1 MFGIQ
6 GRLTLLF
13 VVIVTLVLGISGTYA
28 QYSLGHELEVSSQ
41 RLRQGVL
48 TRLQTSLPSA
58 LWDLDKAKVDNIVAA
73 EMMPPELVSI
83 RVYDTSVGL
92 FSGKLRNENGTI
104 TSIENDAAVGGTP
117 VVADLAYR
125 DSGAAGAA
133 LKPVI
138 VGRVVVNFS
147 RAQIDATLAAEV
159 RRKVTEVLLLDLILV
174 AALALSLRIVFDP
187 LKRLRDGLF
196 DLATRGSDEVE
207 ELPDSRHDELGEVI
221 RGFNAIQRK
230 IKSNI
235 QRIREAEDE
244 ARKSAQATA
253 KAMDDLRRTQESLLQ
268 AERLA
273 SLGGL
278 VAGVA
283 HEINT
288 PVGIALTSASV
299 LMEAT
304 EKVQASVQDGNIKK
318 SDITRYL
325 ETASESTRL
334 IMNNAY
340 RAAHLIHSF
349 KQIAVDQ
356 VSEARRRFELRDYIN
371 EVVSSLQPK
380 LKKTR
385 ITVSIACPPDVMLDS
400 YPGALAQVITN
411 LTLNCV
417 EHAFDPDDE
426 GRIVIGVAQQ
436 GDWIEMQVTDN
447 GKGIPP
453 DMLDKV
459 FDPFVTTRRGQG
471 GTGLGLN
478 IVFNLIAKQF
488 GGSIT
493 VSSVLGQGA
502 SFVLRMPCVT
512 PVDDIARR
520 CRCTPITG
528 DAMPLLNS
536 RHAAGIHV
544 GGGGDSGIGRMSL
557 DKRTMAPCRPKA
569 RARCWRIWTVRWAPA
584 CMWRLSG

>member
-41 RLRQGVL
+41 RLREGVL

-73 EMMPPELVSI
+73 EMLPPELVSI

-92 FSGKLRNENGTI
+92 FSGKLRNENGSVS
-104 TSIENDAAVGGTP
+104 SIENDVAVGGTP

-125 DSGAAGAA
+125 DSGAAGAS

-253 KAMDDLRRTQESLLQ
+253 KALDDLRRTQESLLQ

-325 ETASESTRL
+325 ETAAESTRL

-385 ITVSIACPPDVMLDS
+385 ITVSIACPPDIMLDS

-417 EHAFDPDDE
+417 EHAFEPDDE

-447 GKGIPP
+447 GKGIAP

-488 GGSIT
+488 CGSIT

-512 PVDDIARR
+512 PTDDPALHA
-520 CRCTPITG
+520 
-528 DAMPLLNS
+528 DS
-536 RHAAGIHV
+536 RLHA
-544 GGGGDSGIGRMSL
+544 
-557 DKRTMAPCRPKA
+557 
-569 RARCWRIWTVRWAPA
+569 
-584 CMWRLSG
+584 

>member
-6 GRLTLLF
+6 ARLTFLF
-13 VVIVTLVLGISGTYA
+13 VVIVTVVLGISGSYA
-28 QYSLGHELEVSSQ
+28 QYTLAHELEVANQ
-41 RLRQGVL
+41 RLRDGVL

-73 EMMPPELVSI
+73 EMLPPELVAI

-92 FSGKLRNENGTI
+92 FSGKRRDPDGSVGNVAA
-104 TSIENDAAVGGTP
+104 NDDVPGTP

-125 DSGAAGAA
+125 ETDQGGR
-133 LKPVI
+133 PVI

-147 RAQIDATLAAEV
+147 RDQIDARLAAEI
-159 RRKVTEVLLLDLILV
+159 RRKVGEALLLDLILV
-174 AALALSLRIVFDP
+174 VALALSLRIVFDP

-196 DLATRGSDEVE
+196 ELATRGSNEVE
-207 ELPDSRHDELGEVI
+207 ELPEKRRDELGDVI
-221 RGFNAIQRK
+221 RGFNAIQRRVK
-230 IKSNI
+230 AII
-235 QRIREAEDE
+235 LRTREAEDE
-244 ARKSAQATA
+244 ARRAAQETAQALH
-253 KAMDDLRRTQESLLQ
+253 DLRQAQESLLQ

-299 LMEAT
+299 LKEAT
-304 EKVQASVQDGNIKK
+304 EEIHAAVTAGAVRK
-318 SDITRYL
+318 SEILKYI
-325 ETASESTRL
+325 ETAGESARL

-356 VSEARRRFELRDYIN
+356 VSEARRRFELREYIG
-371 EVVSSLQPK
+371 EVVSSLQPR

-385 ITVSIACPPDVMLDS
+385 LAVSIDCPPDVMLDS

-417 EHAFDPDDE
+417 DHAFLPDQAGNIDI
-426 GRIVIGVAQQ
+426 RVQPD
-436 GDWIEMQVTDN
+436 GDWIELAVTDN
-447 GKGIPP
+447 GRGIPA
-453 DMLDKV
+453 DLIDKV

-478 IVFNLIAKQF
+478 IVYNLIVKQF
-488 GGSIT
+488 AGTIA
-493 VSSVLGQGA
+493 VSSVEGAGA
-502 SFVLRMPCVT
+502 SFTLRMPRVT
-512 PVDDIARR
+512 P
-520 CRCTPITG
+520 G
-528 DAMPLLNS
+528 DGAM
-536 RHAAGIHV
+536 HG
-544 GGGGDSGIGRMSL
+544 
-557 DKRTMAPCRPKA
+557 
-569 RARCWRIWTVRWAPA
+569 
-584 CMWRLSG
+584 

>member
-13 VVIVTLVLGISGTYA
+13 VLIVTVVLGISGTYA
-28 QYSLGHELEVSSQ
+28 QYSLGHELEVSNQ

-73 EMMPPELVSI
+73 EMLPPELVAI

-92 FSGKLRNENGTI
+92 FSGKLRRDNGGVASLDTD
-104 TSIENDAAVGGTP
+104 SPVPGSA

-133 LKPVI
+133 LKPVT

-159 RRKVTEVLLLDLILV
+159 RRKVIEVLLLDSILV

-187 LKRLRDGLF
+187 LKQLRDGLF

-207 ELPDSRHDELGEVI
+207 ELADNRRDELGEVI

-230 IKSNI
+230 IKSI
-235 QRIREAEDE
+235 IARIREAEDE
-244 ARKSAQATA
+244 ARKSAQVTA
-253 KAMDDLRRTQESLLQ
+253 RAMDDLQRTQESLLQ

-304 EKVQASVQDGNIKK
+304 DKVRQDVAEGNIKK
-318 SDITRYL
+318 SDILRYL
-325 ETASESTRL
+325 ETAGESARL

-356 VSEARRRFELRDYIN
+356 VSEARRRFELRDYIG

-385 ITVSIACPPDVMLDS
+385 VAVAIDCPADIVLDS

-411 LTLNCV
+411 LTLNCL
-417 EHAFDPDDE
+417 EHAFEPEAE
-426 GRIVIGVAQQ
+426 GRIGINVRRDA
-436 GDWIEMQVTDN
+436 DWIEMQVVDN
-447 GKGIPP
+447 GKGIPA

-478 IVFNLIAKQF
+478 IVFNLIVKQF
-488 GGSIT
+488 AGTIT
-493 VSSVLGQGA
+493 VSSTLGQGA
-502 SFVLRMPCVT
+502 SFVLRMPLVT
-512 PVDDIARR
+512 PVEA
-520 CRCTPITG
+520 G
-528 DAMPLLNS
+528 
-536 RHAAGIHV
+536 HADVATADGKV
-544 GGGGDSGIGRMSL
+544 
-557 DKRTMAPCRPKA
+557 TA
-569 RARCWRIWTVRWAPA
+569 
-584 CMWRLSG
+584 

>member
-13 VVIVTLVLGISGTYA
+13 VLIVTVVLGISGTYA
-28 QYSLGHELEVSSQ
+28 QYSLGHELEVSNQ

-73 EMMPPELVSI
+73 EMLPPELLAI

-92 FSGKLRNENGTI
+92 FAGKLRNENGNVV
-104 TSIENDAAVGGTP
+104 SIDGDASVEGVP

-159 RRKVTEVLLLDLILV
+159 RRKVIEVLLLDLILV

-187 LKRLRDGLF
+187 LKQLRDGLF
-196 DLATRGSDEVE
+196 DLATRNSDEVE
-207 ELPDSRHDELGEVI
+207 ELADNRRDELGDVV
-221 RGFNAIQRK
+221 RGFNAIQRRV
-230 IKSNI
+230 KSI
-235 QRIREAEDE
+235 IARIREAEDE
-244 ARKSAQATA
+244 ARKSAQETNEAL
-253 KAMDDLRRTQESLLQ
+253 DNLRRTQESLLQ

-304 EKVQASVQDGNIKK
+304 EAVHRSVAEGNIRK
-318 SDITRYL
+318 SDILRYL
-325 ETASESTRL
+325 ETATESARL

-356 VSEARRRFELRDYIN
+356 VSEVRRRFELHDYIS

-380 LKKTR
+380 LKKTH
-385 ITVSIACPPDVMLDS
+385 IQVAIDCPADIVLDS

-417 EHAFDPDDE
+417 EHAFDAGAEGHIGINVRPD
-426 GRIVIGVAQQ
+426 
-436 GDWIEMQVTDN
+436 GDAITMQVVDD
-447 GKGIPP
+447 GKGIPA

-478 IVFNLIAKQF
+478 IVFNLIVKQF
-488 GGSIT
+488 GGTISVTST
-493 VSSVLGQGA
+493 VGQGA
-502 SFVLRMPCVT
+502 SFVLRIPLVT
-512 PVDDIARR
+512 PVEA
-520 CRCTPITG
+520 G
-528 DAMPLLNS
+528 AS
-536 RHAAGIHV
+536 AA
-544 GGGGDSGIGRMSL
+544 
-557 DKRTMAPCRPKA
+557 
-569 RARCWRIWTVRWAPA
+569 
-584 CMWRLSG
+584 

>member
-28 QYSLGHELEVSSQ
+28 QYSLGHELEVSNQ

-73 EMMPPELVSI
+73 EMLPPELVAI

-92 FSGKLRNENGTI
+92 FSGKLRNENGSVA
-104 TSIENDAAVGGTP
+104 SIDNDTTVGGTP

-187 LKRLRDGLF
+187 LKQLRDGLF

-207 ELPDSRHDELGEVI
+207 ELPESRRDELGEVI

-230 IKSNI
+230 VKSNI

-244 ARKSAQATA
+244 ARRSAQETA
-253 KAMDDLRRTQESLLQ
+253 KALDDLRRTQESLLQ

-304 EKVQASVQDGNIKK
+304 DKVNEAVAGGNIKK
-318 SDITRYL
+318 SDIQRYL
-325 ETASESTRL
+325 ETAGESARL

-356 VSEARRRFELRDYIN
+356 VSEARRRFELHDYIN

-385 ITVSIACPPDVMLDS
+385 IRVAIDCPPDIVLDS

-417 EHAFDPDDE
+417 EHAFDADAE
-426 GRIVIGVAQQ
+426 GSIAIRVALD
-436 GDWIEMQVTDN
+436 GDWIEMRVVDD
-447 GKGIPP
+447 GKGIPA

-488 GGSIT
+488 AGTIS
-493 VSSVLGQGA
+493 VSSVLGHGA
-502 SFVLRMPCVT
+502 SFVLRIPRVT
-512 PVDDIARR
+512 PIDEAAAVALEDAR
-520 CRCTPITG
+520 
-528 DAMPLLNS
+528 L
-536 RHAAGIHV
+536 HA
-544 GGGGDSGIGRMSL
+544 
-557 DKRTMAPCRPKA
+557 
-569 RARCWRIWTVRWAPA
+569 
-584 CMWRLSG
+584 

>member
-6 GRLTLLF
+6 GRLTCLF
-13 VVIVTLVLGISGTYA
+13 VVIVTVVLGISGTYA
-28 QYSLGHELEVSSQ
+28 QYSLGHELEVSNQ
-41 RLRQGVL
+41 RLREGVL
-48 TRLQTSLPSA
+48 SRLQTSLPSA

-73 EMMPPELVSI
+73 EMLPPELVAI

-92 FSGKLRNENGTI
+92 FSGKRRQEDG
-104 TSIENDAAVGGTP
+104 SIVPIEAEAQISGSP

-125 DSGAAGAA
+125 DAGAAGSA

-159 RRKVTEVLLLDLILV
+159 RRKVIEVLMLDIILV
-174 AALALSLRIVFDP
+174 VALALSLRIVFDP
-187 LKRLRDGLF
+187 LKKLRDGLF
-196 DLATRGSDEVE
+196 ELATRGSDEVE
-207 ELPDSRHDELGEVI
+207 ELPEKRRDELGDVI
-221 RGFNAIQRK
+221 RGFNAIQRRV
-230 IKSNI
+230 KSI
-235 QRIREAEDE
+235 ILRTREAEDA
-244 ARKSAQATA
+244 ARRSAQETA
-253 KAMDDLRRTQESLLQ
+253 KALDDLQRTQESLLQ

-273 SLGGL
+273 SLGSL

-304 EKVQASVQDGNIKK
+304 EGVNAAMASGSVKK
-318 SDITRYL
+318 SEIQRYVD
-325 ETASESTRL
+325 TAGESARL

-356 VSEARRRFELRDYIN
+356 VSEARRRFELHEYIG

-380 LKKTR
+380 LKKTHIAVQ
-385 ITVSIACPPDVMLDS
+385 ITCPDDIVLDS

-417 EHAFDPDDE
+417 EHAFEPDGTGIIE
-426 GRIVIGVAQQ
+426 IRAREE
-436 GDWIEMQVTDN
+436 GDWVEMQVADN
-447 GKGIPP
+447 GKGIPAE
-453 DMLDKV
+453 MLDKV

-478 IVFNLIAKQF
+478 IVFNLIVKQF
-488 GGSIT
+488 AGNIT
-493 VSSVLGQGA
+493 VDSEPGHGA
-502 SFVLRMPCVT
+502 TFTLRIPRVT
-512 PVDDIARR
+512 P
-520 CRCTPITG
+520 
-528 DAMPLLNS
+528 
-536 RHAAGIHV
+536 
-544 GGGGDSGIGRMSL
+544 GDS
-557 DKRTMAPCRPKA
+557 DNDEPHPDA
-569 RARCWRIWTVRWAPA
+569 RLHA
-584 CMWRLSG
+584 

>member
-1 MFGIQ
+1 MFRIQ
-6 GRLTLLF
+6 GRLTFLF
-13 VVIVTLVLGISGTYA
+13 VVIVTLVLAISGTYA
-28 QYSLGHELEVSSQ
+28 QYTLSHELEAGSQ
-41 RLRQGVL
+41 QLRQGVL
-48 TRLQTSLPSA
+48 MRLQTSLPSA

-73 EMMPPELVSI
+73 EMLPPELVAI

-92 FSGKLRNENGTI
+92 FSGKLRKEGGSPV
-104 TSIENDAAVGGTP
+104 SIENEAVLAGTP

-125 DSGAAGAA
+125 DAGATGNA

-147 RAQIDATLAAEV
+147 RAQMDARLAAEV
-159 RRKVTEVLLLDLILV
+159 RRKVLEVLLVDCILV
-174 AALALSLRIVFDP
+174 AALALSLRIVFGP
-187 LKRLRDGLF
+187 LKKLRDGLH

-207 ELPDSRHDELGEVI
+207 ELPDNRRDELGDVI
-221 RGFNAIQRK
+221 RGFNAIQRRV
-230 IKSNI
+230 KSI
-235 QRIREAEDE
+235 IARTREAEDE
-244 ARKSAQATA
+244 ARRAAQETA
-253 KAMDDLRRTQESLLQ
+253 RALDDLRRTQESLLQ

-299 LMEAT
+299 LSEAT
-304 EKVQASVQDGNIKK
+304 EKVRQAVAEGAIRK
-318 SDITRYL
+318 SDILKYL
-325 ETASESTRL
+325 ETAGESTKL
-334 IMNNAY
+334 IMDNAY

-356 VSEARRRFELRDYIN
+356 VSEARRRFELREYIG

-380 LKKTR
+380 LKKTH
-385 ITVSIACPPDVMLDS
+385 ILVEIDCPADIVLDS

-417 EHAFDPDDE
+417 EHAFDAGAA
-426 GRIVIGVAQQ
+426 GRIDISVRPDGE
-436 GDWIEMQVTDN
+436 WIEMQVADN
-447 GKGIPP
+447 GKGIAP

-488 GGSIT
+488 AGSIT
-493 VSSVLGQGA
+493 VSSALGQGA
-502 SFVLRMPCVT
+502 SFVLRIPRVT
-512 PVDDIARR
+512 PMEGGLAAADE
-520 CRCTPITG
+520 
-528 DAMPLLNS
+528 DADAPL
-536 RHAAGIHV
+536 HA
-544 GGGGDSGIGRMSL
+544 
-557 DKRTMAPCRPKA
+557 
-569 RARCWRIWTVRWAPA
+569 
-584 CMWRLSG
+584 

>member
-1 MFGIQ
+1 MFGIK

-13 VVIVTLVLGISGTYA
+13 VVIVTLVLGVSGTYA

-104 TSIENDAAVGGTP
+104 SSIENDAAVAGTP

-159 RRKVTEVLLLDLILV
+159 RRKVVEVLTLDLILV
-174 AALALSLRIVFDP
+174 AALAWSLRFVFGP
-187 LKRLRDGLF
+187 LKQLRDGLF

-207 ELPDSRHDELGEVI
+207 ELPDNRQDELGEVI

-244 ARKSAQATA
+244 ARKSAQVTA
-253 KAMDDLRRTQESLLQ
+253 KAMADLRRTQESLLQ

-288 PVGIALTSASV
+288 PVG
-299 LMEAT
+299 
-304 EKVQASVQDGNIKK
+304 
-318 SDITRYL
+318 
-325 ETASESTRL
+325 
-334 IMNNAY
+334 
-340 RAAHLIHSF
+340 
-349 KQIAVDQ
+349 
-356 VSEARRRFELRDYIN
+356 LR
-371 EVVSSLQPK
+371 
-380 LKKTR
+380 
-385 ITVSIACPPDVMLDS
+385 
-400 YPGALAQVITN
+400 
-411 LTLNCV
+411 
-417 EHAFDPDDE
+417 
-426 GRIVIGVAQQ
+426 
-436 GDWIEMQVTDN
+436 
-447 GKGIPP
+447 
-453 DMLDKV
+453 
-459 FDPFVTTRRGQG
+459 
-471 GTGLGLN
+471 
-478 IVFNLIAKQF
+478 
-488 GGSIT
+488 
-493 VSSVLGQGA
+493 
-502 SFVLRMPCVT
+502 
-512 PVDDIARR
+512 
-520 CRCTPITG
+520 
-528 DAMPLLNS
+528 
-536 RHAAGIHV
+536 
-544 GGGGDSGIGRMSL
+544 
-557 DKRTMAPCRPKA
+557 
-569 RARCWRIWTVRWAPA
+569 
-584 CMWRLSG
+584 

>member
-73 EMMPPELVSI
+73 EMLPPELVSI

-92 FSGKLRNENGTI
+92 FSGKLRNENGSVS
-104 TSIENDAAVGGTP
+104 SIENDAAVGGSP

-125 DSGAAGAA
+125 DSGAAGAS

-230 IKSNI
+230 VKSNI

-244 ARKSAQATA
+244 ARKSAQTTA
-253 KAMDDLRRTQESLLQ
+253 KALDDLRRTQESLLQ

-304 EKVQASVQDGNIKK
+304 EKVHQSVASGNIKK
-318 SDITRYL
+318 SDIMRYL
-325 ETASESTRL
+325 ETAAESTRL

-385 ITVSIACPPDVMLDS
+385 ITVSIACPPDIMLDS

-417 EHAFDPDDE
+417 EHAFDPGDE
-426 GRIVIGVAQQ
+426 GRITIGVAQQ
-436 GDWIEMQVTDN
+436 ADWIEMQVVDD

-488 GGSIT
+488 GGTIT
-493 VSSVLGQGA
+493 VSSILGQGA

-512 PVDDIARR
+512 PVDDPAALQADAR
-520 CRCTPITG
+520 
-528 DAMPLLNS
+528 LHN
-536 RHAAGIHV
+536 
-544 GGGGDSGIGRMSL
+544 
-557 DKRTMAPCRPKA
+557 
-569 RARCWRIWTVRWAPA
+569 
-584 CMWRLSG
+584 

>member
-6 GRLTLLF
+6 GRLTALF
-13 VVIVTLVLGISGTYA
+13 VVIVTLVLAISGTYA
-28 QYSLGHELEVSSQ
+28 QYSLGHELEVSNQ

-73 EMMPPELVSI
+73 EMLPPELVAI

-92 FSGKLRNENGTI
+92 FSGKLRNDGGGVVA
-104 TSIENDAAVGGTP
+104 IENDAPVAGAP

-125 DSGAAGAA
+125 DSGAAGAS

-187 LKRLRDGLF
+187 LKQLRDGLF

-207 ELPDSRHDELGEVI
+207 ELADNRHDELGEVI

-230 IKSNI
+230 VKSI
-235 QRIREAEDE
+235 IARIREAEDE

-253 KAMDDLRRTQESLLQ
+253 KALDDLRRTQESLLQ

-299 LMEAT
+299 LLEAT
-304 EKVQASVQDGNIKK
+304 ERVHQSIEGGNIKK
-318 SDITRYL
+318 SDILRYV
-325 ETASESTRL
+325 ETAGESTRL

-349 KQIAVDQ
+349 
-356 VSEARRRFELRDYIN
+356 
-371 EVVSSLQPK
+371 
-380 LKKTR
+380 
-385 ITVSIACPPDVMLDS
+385 
-400 YPGALAQVITN
+400 
-411 LTLNCV
+411 
-417 EHAFDPDDE
+417 
-426 GRIVIGVAQQ
+426 
-436 GDWIEMQVTDN
+436 
-447 GKGIPP
+447 
-453 DMLDKV
+453 
-459 FDPFVTTRRGQG
+459 
-471 GTGLGLN
+471 
-478 IVFNLIAKQF
+478 
-488 GGSIT
+488 
-493 VSSVLGQGA
+493 
-502 SFVLRMPCVT
+502 
-512 PVDDIARR
+512 
-520 CRCTPITG
+520 
-528 DAMPLLNS
+528 
-536 RHAAGIHV
+536 
-544 GGGGDSGIGRMSL
+544 
-557 DKRTMAPCRPKA
+557 
-569 RARCWRIWTVRWAPA
+569 
-584 CMWRLSG
+584 

>member
-28 QYSLGHELEVSSQ
+28 QYSLSHELEVNNQ

-73 EMMPPELVSI
+73 EMLPPELVAI

-92 FSGKLRNENGTI
+92 FSGKLRADSGAI
-104 TSIENDAAVGGTP
+104 SGIESDTAVGGTP

-125 DSGAAGAA
+125 DAGAAGSAP
-133 LKPVI
+133 KPVI

-147 RAQIDATLAAEV
+147 RAQMDATLRSEV
-159 RRKVTEVLLLDLILV
+159 QRKVIEVLILDSILV

-187 LKRLRDGLF
+187 LKQLRDGLH
-196 DLATRGSDEVE
+196 DLATRGSDEVG
-207 ELPDSRHDELGEVI
+207 ELPENRRDELGQVI
-221 RGFNAIQRK
+221 RGFNAIQRRVK
-230 IKSNI
+230 AII
-235 QRIREAEDE
+235 GRTREAEDE
-244 ARKSAQATA
+244 ARRAAQETA
-253 KAMDDLRRTQESLLQ
+253 KALDDLRRTQESLLQ

-288 PVGIALTSASV
+288 PVGIALTSASI
-299 LMEAT
+299 LAEAT
-304 EKVQASVQDGNIKK
+304 EKVHQSVADGAIKK
-318 SDITRYL
+318 SEILKYL
-325 ETASESTRL
+325 ETASESTKL

-356 VSEARRRFELRDYIN
+356 VSEARRRFELREYIG

-380 LKKTR
+380 LKKTHIR
-385 ITVSIACPPDVMLDS
+385 VDIDCPAEIVLDS

-417 EHAFDPDDE
+417 EHAFEPDAE
-426 GRIVIGVAQQ
+426 GRIGINVKPD
-436 GDWIEMQVTDN
+436 GDWIEMQVVDN

-488 GGSIT
+488 AGTIT
-493 VSSVLGQGA
+493 VSSTLGQGA
-502 SFVLRMPCVT
+502 SFVLRMPRVT
-512 PVDDIARR
+512 PIESGPGSIEPHA
-520 CRCTPITG
+520 
-528 DAMPLLNS
+528 DAPL
-536 RHAAGIHV
+536 HV
-544 GGGGDSGIGRMSL
+544 
-557 DKRTMAPCRPKA
+557 
-569 RARCWRIWTVRWAPA
+569 
-584 CMWRLSG
+584 

>member
-28 QYSLGHELEVSSQ
+28 QYSLGHELEVANQ
-41 RLRQGVL
+41 RLREGVL

-73 EMMPPELVSI
+73 EMLPPELVSI

-92 FSGKLRNENGTI
+92 FSGKLRSENGSVS
-104 TSIENDAAVGGTP
+104 SIENDLNVGGTP

-125 DSGAAGAA
+125 DSGAAGAS

-207 ELPDSRHDELGEVI
+207 ELPENRQDELGEVI

-244 ARKSAQATA
+244 ARKSAQTTT
-253 KAMDDLRRTQESLLQ
+253 KALDDLRRTQESLLQ

-299 LMEAT
+299 LLEAT
-304 EKVQASVQDGNIKK
+304 EKVHQAVDGGNVKK
-318 SDITRYL
+318 SDIMRYL

-385 ITVSIACPPDVMLDS
+385 IAVSISCPADVMLDS

-417 EHAFDPDDE
+417 EHAFNPDDE
-426 GRIVIGVAQQ
+426 GQIRITVVQQ
-436 GDWIEMQVTDN
+436 ADWIEMQVADD

-453 DMLDKV
+453 EMLDKV

-478 IVFNLIAKQF
+478 IVFNLIVKQF
-488 GGSIT
+488 CGTISVASKLGEGACFTLRIPCIT
-493 VSSVLGQGA
+493 PTEEQH
-502 SFVLRMPCVT
+502 
-512 PVDDIARR
+512 
-520 CRCTPITG
+520 
-528 DAMPLLNS
+528 
-536 RHAAGIHV
+536 HAALPDQHQQ
-544 GGGGDSGIGRMSL
+544 D
-557 DKRTMAPCRPKA
+557 
-569 RARCWRIWTVRWAPA
+569 
-584 CMWRLSG
+584 

>member
-28 QYSLGHELEVSSQ
+28 QYSLGHELEISSQ

-92 FSGKLRNENGTI
+92 FSGKLRNENGSV
-104 TSIENDAAVGGTP
+104 TSIENDAAVGGSA

-159 RRKVTEVLLLDLILV
+159 RRKVIEVLLLDLILV

-207 ELPDSRHDELGEVI
+207 ELPDNRQDELGEVI

-235 QRIREAEDE
+235 LRIREAEDE
-244 ARKSAQATA
+244 ARQSAAATA

-299 LMEAT
+299 LLEAT
-304 EKVQASVQDGNIKK
+304 EKVQASVEGGNIKK

-380 LKKTR
+380 LKKTQ
-385 ITVSIACPPDVMLDS
+385 IEVSIVCPPDIMLDS

-417 EHAFDPDDE
+417 EHAFEPDAE
-426 GRIVIGVAQQ
+426 GRIVIGVTQQ
-436 GDWIEMQVTDN
+436 GDWIEMKVTDN
-447 GKGIPP
+447 GKGIAP

-478 IVFNLIAKQF
+478 IVFNLMAKQF
-488 GGSIT
+488 GGSVT
-493 VSSVLGQGA
+493 VCSVLGQGA

-512 PVDDIARR
+512 PVDETALHAD
-520 CRCTPITG
+520 
-528 DAMPLLNS
+528 S
-536 RHAAGIHV
+536 R
-544 GGGGDSGIGRMSL
+544 L
-557 DKRTMAPCRPKA
+557 
-569 RARCWRIWTVRWAPA
+569 PA
-584 CMWRLSG
+584 

>member
-13 VVIVTLVLGISGTYA
+13 VLIVTVVLGISGTYA
-28 QYSLGHELEVSSQ
+28 QYSLGHELEVSNQ

-73 EMMPPELVSI
+73 EMLPPELLAI

-92 FSGKLRNENGTI
+92 FAGKLRNENGNVV
-104 TSIENDAAVGGTP
+104 SIDGDASVDGVP

-159 RRKVTEVLLLDLILV
+159 RRKVIEVLLLDLILV

-187 LKRLRDGLF
+187 LKQLRDGLF
-196 DLATRGSDEVE
+196 DLATRNSDEVE
-207 ELPDSRHDELGEVI
+207 ELADNRRDELGDVV
-221 RGFNAIQRK
+221 RGFNAIQRRV
-230 IKSNI
+230 KSI
-235 QRIREAEDE
+235 IARIREAEDE
-244 ARKSAQATA
+244 ARRSAQETNEAL
-253 KAMDDLRRTQESLLQ
+253 DNLRRTQESLLQ

-304 EKVQASVQDGNIKK
+304 ETVHRNVAEGNIRK
-318 SDITRYL
+318 SDILRYL
-325 ETASESTRL
+325 ETATESARL

-356 VSEARRRFELRDYIN
+356 VSEVRRRFELHDYIG

-380 LKKTR
+380 LKKTH
-385 ITVSIACPPDVMLDS
+385 IQVAIACPADIVLDS

-417 EHAFDPDDE
+417 EHAFDADAE
-426 GRIVIGVAQQ
+426 GRIGINVRPD
-436 GDWIEMQVTDN
+436 GDWIEMQVLDN
-447 GKGIPP
+447 GKGIPAE
-453 DMLDKV
+453 MLDKV

-478 IVFNLIAKQF
+478 IVFNLIVKQF
-488 GGSIT
+488 GGTISVTST
-493 VSSVLGQGA
+493 VGQGA
-502 SFVLRMPCVT
+502 SFVLRIPVVT
-512 PVDDIARR
+512 PVEPGASA
-520 CRCTPITG
+520 T
-528 DAMPLLNS
+528 
-536 RHAAGIHV
+536 AAAA
-544 GGGGDSGIGRMSL
+544 DSA
-557 DKRTMAPCRPKA
+557 AP
-569 RARCWRIWTVRWAPA
+569 
-584 CMWRLSG
+584 

>member
-6 GRLTLLF
+6 GRLTFLF
-13 VVIVTLVLGISGTYA
+13 VVIVTLVLAISGTYA
-28 QYSLGHELEVSSQ
+28 QYSLSHELETSNL

-73 EMMPPELVSI
+73 EMLPPELVAI

-92 FSGKLRNENGTI
+92 FSGKLRKENGAI
-104 TSIENDAAVGGTP
+104 VSIEHDSQIGGTP

-125 DSGAAGAA
+125 DAGAAGNAP
-133 LKPVI
+133 KPVI

-159 RRKVTEVLLLDLILV
+159 RRKVIEVLLLDLILV

-187 LKRLRDGLF
+187 LKQLRDGLH
-196 DLATRGSDEVE
+196 DLATRGSDEVG
-207 ELPDSRHDELGEVI
+207 ELPDNRRDELGDVI
-221 RGFNAIQRK
+221 RGFNAIQRRVK
-230 IKSNI
+230 AII
-235 QRIREAEDE
+235 ARTREAEDE
-244 ARKSAQATA
+244 ARRAAAATA
-253 KAMDDLRRTQESLLQ
+253 RAMADLQRTQESLLQ

-273 SLGGL
+273 SLGSL

-288 PVGIALTSASV
+288 PVGIALTSASI

-304 EKVQASVQDGNIKK
+304 EKVHKSVADGAIKK
-318 SDITRYL
+318 SDILKYL
-325 ETASESTRL
+325 ETAEESTRL

-356 VSEARRRFELRDYIN
+356 VSEARRRFELREYIG

-380 LKKTR
+380 LKKTH
-385 ITVSIACPPDVMLDS
+385 IQVEIDCPPDIVLDS

-417 EHAFDPDDE
+417 EHAFDPEAE
-426 GRIVIGVAQQ
+426 GHIGINVKPD
-436 GDWIEMQVTDN
+436 GDWIEMQVVDN
-447 GKGIPP
+447 GKGIAP
-453 DMLDKV
+453 DMIDKV

-488 GGSIT
+488 AGTIS
-493 VSSVLGQGA
+493 VASVLGEGA
-502 SFVLRMPCVT
+502 SFVLRIPRVT
-512 PVDDIARR
+512 PAEGGPQEPHADAR
-520 CRCTPITG
+520 
-528 DAMPLLNS
+528 M
-536 RHAAGIHV
+536 HA
-544 GGGGDSGIGRMSL
+544 
-557 DKRTMAPCRPKA
+557 
-569 RARCWRIWTVRWAPA
+569 
-584 CMWRLSG
+584 

>member
-13 VVIVTLVLGISGTYA
+13 VVIVTLVLAISGTYA
-28 QYSLGHELEVSSQ
+28 QYSLGHELEVSNQ

-73 EMMPPELVSI
+73 EMLPPELVSI

-92 FSGKLRNENGTI
+92 FSGKLRTENGTVVA
-104 TSIENDAAVGGTP
+104 IENDAPVPGAP

-125 DSGAAGAA
+125 DSGAAGAS

-230 IKSNI
+230 VKSNI

-244 ARKSAQATA
+244 ARKSAQETA
-253 KAMDDLRRTQESLLQ
+253 KALDDLRRTQESLLQ

-273 SLGGL
+273 SLGSL

-304 EKVQASVQDGNIKK
+304 DKVHTAVEGGAIKK
-318 SDITRYL
+318 SDILKYL
-325 ETASESTRL
+325 ETAGESTRL

-385 ITVSIACPPDVMLDS
+385 IQVAITCPPDIVLDS

-417 EHAFDPDDE
+417 EHAFNPDDE
-426 GRIVIGVAQQ
+426 GRIAINVVLE
-436 GDWIEMQVTDN
+436 GDWIEMQVVDN

-453 DMLDKV
+453 EMLDKV

-478 IVFNLIAKQF
+478 IVFNLIVKTFA
-488 GGSIT
+488 GTIS
-493 VSSVLGQGA
+493 VSSKLGQGA
-502 SFVLRMPCVT
+502 SFVLRIPCIT
-512 PVDDIARR
+512 PSDPNQPEPA
-520 CRCTPITG
+520 PEQH
-528 DAMPLLNS
+528 L
-536 RHAAGIHV
+536 HAPQLG
-544 GGGGDSGIGRMSL
+544 
-557 DKRTMAPCRPKA
+557 
-569 RARCWRIWTVRWAPA
+569 
-584 CMWRLSG
+584 

>member
-6 GRLTLLF
+6 GRLTALF
-13 VVIVTLVLGISGTYA
+13 VVIVTLVLAISGTYA
-28 QYSLGHELEVSSQ
+28 QYSLGHELEVSNQ

-73 EMMPPELVSI
+73 EMLPPELVAI

-92 FSGKLRNENGTI
+92 FSGKLRNDGGGVV
-104 TSIENDAAVGGTP
+104 SIENDAPVSGAP

-125 DSGAAGAA
+125 DSGAAGAS

-174 AALALSLRIVFDP
+174 AALALSLRIVFEP
-187 LKRLRDGLF
+187 LKQLRDGLF

-207 ELPDSRHDELGEVI
+207 ELADNRHDELGEVI
-221 RGFNAIQRK
+221 RGFNAIQRRV
-230 IKSNI
+230 KSI
-235 QRIREAEDE
+235 IARIREAEDE
-244 ARKSAQATA
+244 ARKSAQETA
-253 KAMDDLRRTQESLLQ
+253 KALDDLRRTQESLLQ

-299 LMEAT
+299 LLEAT
-304 EKVQASVQDGNIKK
+304 EKVHQAIEGGNIKK
-318 SDITRYL
+318 SDITRYV
-325 ETASESTRL
+325 ETAGESTRL

-356 VSEARRRFELRDYIN
+356 VSEARRRFELRDYIT
-371 EVVSSLQPK
+371 EVVASLQPK
-380 LKKTR
+380 LKKTH
-385 ITVSIACPPDVMLDS
+385 IHVTIACPPDIVLDS

-417 EHAFDPDDE
+417 EHAFEPDAE
-426 GRIVIGVAQQ
+426 GTIAINVVQD
-436 GDWIEMQVTDN
+436 GDWIEMQVVDN
-447 GKGIPP
+447 GKGIAP
-453 DMLDKV
+453 DMIDKV

-488 GGSIT
+488 GGNIT
-493 VSSVLGQGA
+493 VSSTLGHGA
-502 SFVLRMPCVT
+502 SFVLRIPMVT
-512 PVDDIARR
+512 PVDEAH
-520 CRCTPITG
+520 P
-528 DAMPLLNS
+528 A
-536 RHAAGIHV
+536 
-544 GGGGDSGIGRMSL
+544 
-557 DKRTMAPCRPKA
+557 
-569 RARCWRIWTVRWAPA
+569 APA
-584 CMWRLSG
+584 QPDGQLHA